1 MTDKELFE
9 KVSKEFNLN
18 ENTNISNVF
27 DKGNFNKTILE
38 IRKSSAPTGG
48 GAFGNAFNAVRAMI
62 PGTRAYDMRSAER
75 DTAVAQARQEQLKAK
90 KQQQELKGSGKL
102 GQSEMS
108 PELKKVYMGDLK
120 FKNAYDKLARGE
132 QLTSS
137 EDADYKNGMKK
148 VDAAI
153 KGVDIEAGKQA
164 AKKEIAQQTEKT
176 FIDGT
181 SQAAPEIGKFFRDP
195 KNEADKNIYIKF
207 LLQDDN
213 YGKPTDVEIVTL
225 ATNKLTPIFKKHPNE
240 VNSFTKYIKS
250 QSQTKDPKV
259 HKILFDNIP
268 EGMKSQQRKPGGS
281 KRSPKLS
288 PRNVMDKLKVAASQA
303 GRSLEEQRSE
313 MIRQANRFR
322 DQIGKEVKG
331 TSGAAY
337 ILQDIDQETGM
348 MTFKDKNNNNQ
359 YRFANQ
365 LQPPTQEE
373 LPLDSSEENFEDII
387 KRYR

>member
-9 KVSKEFNLN
+9 KVEKKFFPEKAIKL
-18 ENTNISNVF
+18 ER
-27 DKGNFNKTILE
+27 FNKTKFQKVINE
-38 IRKSSAPTGG
+38 IRGPSSPGPVSSG
-48 GAFGNAFNAVRAMI
+48 VGSFLNRAAAAI
-62 PGTRAYDMRSAER
+62 PGTRGYRMRSAE
-75 DTAVAQARQEQLKAK
+75 ARKQEALAKQEELKAK
-90 KQQQELKGSGKL
+90 KQQQELKGGGIQGK
-102 GQSEMS
+102 SEMS

-132 QLTSS
+132 QLTSI

-153 KGVDIEAGKQA
+153 KGVDIEAGKEA

-181 SQAAPEIGKFFRDP
+181 SQSAPEIGKFFTDP
-195 KNEADKNIYIKF
+195 KNKTDKDIYIKF

-240 VNSFTKYIKS
+240 VNSFIKYIKS

-259 HKILFDNIP
+259 HKILFYNIP
-268 EGMKSQQRKPGGS
+268 EGMKSQQRQPGS

-348 MTFKDKNNNNQ
+348 MTLKDKNNVNQ

-365 LQPPTQEE
+365 LQQPTQEE

>member
-9 KVSKEFNLN
+9 KVSKKFNLN

-90 KQQQELKGSGKL
+90 KQQQELKGRGKQ

-164 AKKEIAQQTEKT
+164 AKKEIAQQTEKNLL
-176 FIDGT
+176 DGT
-181 SQAAPEIGKFFRDP
+181 FQAAPEIGKFFIDP
-195 KNEADKNIYIKF
+195 KNEADKDIYIKF

-213 YGKPTDVEIVTL
+213 YGKPTDAEIVNL
-225 ATNKLTPIFKKHPNE
+225 AKNKLTPIFLKHRNE
-240 VNSFTKYIKS
+240 INRFTKYIQS
-250 QSQTKDPKV
+250 QSQTSTKAV
-259 HKILFDNIP
+259 HGNLLGNIP
-268 EGMKSQQRKPGGS
+268 EGMKKQPRTPGSS
-281 KRSPKLS
+281 KRSPDLRPS
-288 PRNVMDKLKVAASQA
+288 NVIDKLKIAASKA
-303 GRSLEEQRSE
+303 GRSLKEQKSE
-313 MIRQANRFR
+313 MIRQANRFK
-322 DQIGKEVKG
+322 DQIGKG
-331 TSGAAY
+331 ILGNSGAQY
-337 ILQDIDQETGM
+337 QLKEIDQETGM
-348 MTFKDKNNNNQ
+348 MTVKDKNDDTR
-359 YRFANQ
+359 YKFANQ
-365 LQPPTQEE
+365 LQPPAQEE